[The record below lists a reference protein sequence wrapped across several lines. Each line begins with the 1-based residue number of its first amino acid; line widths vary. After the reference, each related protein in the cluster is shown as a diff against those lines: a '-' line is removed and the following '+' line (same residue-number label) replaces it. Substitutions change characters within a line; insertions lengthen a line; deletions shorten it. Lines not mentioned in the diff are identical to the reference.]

1 MANRFVLNAVKL
13 TNNNPQKVYCD
24 AFMKVES
31 QAMLYWYNTLLAK
44 LLHCLSFQMNKITD
58 RLYISSVEVAS
69 QVELLVRTGVKSVVS
84 IGCEIGEKAS
94 AVEYLSFAHI
104 LDTPET
110 NILNIFDDTNSL
122 IHASLS
128 REESVLVHCV
138 YGQSRSATII
148 VAYLLYT
155 GMKLTEAIDLI
166 KAQNPTT
173 CINPGFLAQLYFLS
187 VSRRSSIE
195 RTFFKLTCVADL
207 RTMPKS
213 KAVET
218 YSGTKRALEI
228 SLSDCDVDSDAATMQ
243 QDSVV
248 CRQCKANLSPCS
260 DVLTQSI
267 DTVSFVKA
275 HEDGFWCGYRPS
287 RSKTLNAPVV
297 LPEKGIIAVNPPIWM
312 VEQVHQHREKCGLGD
327 KHVVLEEK
335 SALSGDECDL
345 TCPSC
350 LSAVGIWRS
359 KGLNLVGEYNLCD
372 LYAYKCDLARVKKV
386 RHLPML

>member
-1 MANRFVLNAVKL
+1 
-13 TNNNPQKVYCD
+13 
-24 AFMKVES
+24 
-31 QAMLYWYNTLLAK
+31 
-44 LLHCLSFQMNKITD
+44 MNKIID

-84 IGCEIGEKAS
+84 IGCEIGDKAS
-94 AVEYLSFAHI
+94 TVEYLSFPHI

-110 NILNIFDDTNSL
+110 NILNIIDDTNSF
-122 IHASLS
+122 IYASLS

-148 VAYLLYT
+148 VAYLLHT
-155 GMKLTEAIDLI
+155 GMRLAEAIDLI
-166 KAQNPTT
+166 KVQNPTT

-187 VSRRSSIE
+187 VSRSSSIE
-195 RTFFKLTCVADL
+195 RTFFKLTCVAAI

-218 YSGTKRALEI
+218 CSGTKRALET
-228 SLSDCDVDSDAATMQ
+228 SDAATMQ

-248 CRQCKANLSPCS
+248 CRKCKALLSPCS
-260 DVLTQSI
+260 DVLTRSI

-297 LPEKGIIAVNPPIWM
+297 LPEKGIIAVNPPVWM

-335 SALSGDECDL
+335 SALSGDECEL

-372 LYAYKCDLARVKKV
+372 LYAFKCDLARVKKV